1 MYKKKRSKKKKI
13 TASHRS
19 PYRSPY
25 RTRSP
30 RLERCIRSVKSR
42 QKASCASHKWKDGL
56 KQILWGLAKK
66 IIIADTL

>member
-42 QKASCASHKWKDGL
+42 QKASCASHKWKGQGCYNPWAVCYKSL
-56 KQILWGLAKK
+56 SSKK
-66 IIIADTL
+66 